1 MTLKVLNSRLLI
13 TVAVAA
19 LLASGCGGPEA
30 RKQKSLEA
38 SQAFLEENNLEK
50 ARVELRNVLQIDPN
64 DAEARYLS
72 GVVAE
77 RLQNVR
83 QAAGHY
89 RGALDVAEN
98 HAEARA
104 ALARIYVVAGLP
116 AEAIKI
122 LAESP
127 EPIESSADLLAVRG
141 AARAQLGL
149 LDDALSDAEAAV
161 AASPANERALA
172 LYAGVL
178 ARIERTTDAANVLED
193 GIAALPESVDLRI
206 ARAVMAEDA
215 GEPEIAERLY
225 KEVVDI
231 QPESAMY
238 AYQLSGFYER
248 QERYDVAEQSLR
260 DAATRVE
267 DPRSVRARLVTFL
280 ETRVGAAAAE
290 KELLRMKSDNTL
302 EREASLMLAAHYQRN
317 NRLDLARAELE
328 ALAATDPRGPDGE
341 TARSR
346 LAVLLIRQG
355 DRDTAVRLLEET
367 LEANPRAFEALQAR
381 AGLSLAENRPDDA
394 IVDLRV
400 MLRDQPESAAI
411 HQSLAQAHLLKGD
424 TALAEESFRNAV
436 QGEPENLDAR
446 IRLAQFLAQTNK
458 YEQAIDLV
466 RTVVVSE
473 PGNISAR
480 ETAFRI
486 SASAQRWDDALS
498 WADSILDL
506 DESNALAR
514 YLRGIAHEG
523 RGEVDVALEEYAA
536 ALDLQPVFTEAL
548 AAWSRILVR
557 KNDLDPVIEKVNA
570 ALAVDPDNAALGN
583 LKGEVLLNA
592 GSIDEARQAISHVI
606 ETTPGWWLPYR
617 TMARSYVR
625 TAPED
630 AVAVL
635 QDGIQRSNAPVNLAI
650 ELATLY
656 EQLEQ
661 FEDAI
666 SVYENLIESNRQSD
680 LIANNL
686 AMLLAN
692 YRSDDDSLQTAGE
705 LTRTFST
712 SLNPA
717 YLNTFGW
724 VRLKSGEL
732 QTALPVLERAA
743 ELSPDSAIMQYHLGI
758 AHLESGDREQARV
771 HLAKALEL
779 QEEFPGA
786 EEARQVLDDI
796 QSAPAAQK
804 S

>member
-127 EPIESSADLLAVRG
+127 VPIESSADLLAVRG

-178 ARIERTTDAANVLED
+178 ARIERTIDAANVLED

-290 KELLRMKSDNTL
+290 KELLRMKSDDAL

-328 ALAATDPRGPDGE
+328 ALAAADPRGPDGE

-557 KNDLDPVIEKVNA
+557 TNDLDPVIEKVNA

-630 AVAVL
+630 AVAGLARRDSTV
-635 QDGIQRSNAPVNLAI
+635 QRASEP
-650 ELATLY
+650 
-656 EQLEQ
+656 
-661 FEDAI
+661 
-666 SVYENLIESNRQSD
+666 RH
-680 LIANNL
+680 
-686 AMLLAN
+686 
-692 YRSDDDSLQTAGE
+692 RAG
-705 LTRTFST
+705 
-712 SLNPA
+712 
-717 YLNTFGW
+717 
-724 VRLKSGEL
+724 
-732 QTALPVLERAA
+732 
-743 ELSPDSAIMQYHLGI
+743 HL
-758 AHLESGDREQARV
+758 V
-771 HLAKALEL
+771 
-779 QEEFPGA
+779 
-786 EEARQVLDDI
+786 
-796 QSAPAAQK
+796 
-804 S
+804 